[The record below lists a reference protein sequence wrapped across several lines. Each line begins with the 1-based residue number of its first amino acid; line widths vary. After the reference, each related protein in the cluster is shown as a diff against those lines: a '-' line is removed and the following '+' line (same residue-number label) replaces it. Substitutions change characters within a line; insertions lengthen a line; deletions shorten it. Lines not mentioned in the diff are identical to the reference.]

1 MRQSPGNNPISTL
14 LRGILR
20 LLAWPLLALV
30 SAACTSTTRHPASEP
45 TQVILRFTYDDGKP
59 MRHDN
64 YLAQARQQ
72 TYIKHCSKIGST
84 TVCDVGSDPLFM
96 GGDAPLDANGEVRV
110 TLHSTGPIG
119 NNPSSLCIKGKGYVF
134 DSGDWRR
141 GPFHHGQVIEIRY
154 RISEVE
160 MTCPWSSG
168 TPPWW
173 DKN

>member
-1 MRQSPGNNPISTL
+1 MQKPDSNPIFTV
-14 LRGILR
+14 LRGGLR

-30 SAACTSTTRHPASEP
+30 SAACTSTTRHPASAP
-45 TQVILRFTYDDGKP
+45 TPVVLRFTFDDGKP

-84 TVCDVGSDPLFM
+84 SVCDIGSDPLFM

-119 NNPSSLCIKGKGYVF
+119 NYPTNRCINGKSYVF
-134 DSGDWRR
+134 NSGDWRC
-141 GPFHHGQVIEIRY
+141 GPFSPGQVIEIRY
-154 RISEVE
+154 RISEVK
-160 MTCPWSSG
+160 MACPTSEDA
-168 TPPWW
+168 PPWW
-173 DKN
+173 DKG